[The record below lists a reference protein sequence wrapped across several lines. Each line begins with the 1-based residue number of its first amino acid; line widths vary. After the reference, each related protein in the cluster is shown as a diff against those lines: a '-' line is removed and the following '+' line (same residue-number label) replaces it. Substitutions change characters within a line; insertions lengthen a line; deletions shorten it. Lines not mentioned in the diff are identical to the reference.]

1 MVSDGTRGSD
11 SVSINFDVVTCT
23 SDDVAKGAGPPVVE
37 GFGAGGSSFSVDR
50 AGVPLEIVFSGI
62 PAELEALAPTV
73 VDPSG
78 ITPVDFDL
86 NGTTGSVSPGM
97 SVETDP
103 LAPTGIDPD
112 GGVVSVDV
120 DFGGTT
126 GSVFSGRAGLVDAL
140 ASAEVRSGTLGLGS
154 TNCDGSAVFEL
165 PEADMVT
172 LIEVDSLLPNLVAL
186 FSSSGVDRLETDL
199 VESGTLGRMGVTP
212 LVVAAITSEVPLAEL
227 LDVIS
232 SGSGLR
238 LLLLVTAVDSLN
250 QLSLDGAPVIL
261 VPTER
266 LGDVTPG
273 ASSEVAFIIF
283 SSDGDAVLLACADSD
298 SDG

>member
-1 MVSDGTRGSD
+1 MVCDGTRGSD
-11 SVSINFDVVTCT
+11 TVSINFDAVACT
-23 SDDVAKGAGPPVVE
+23 PDDVSKGAGPPVVE
-37 GFGAGGSSFSVDR
+37 GFGAGGASFSVDR
-50 AGVPLEIVFSGI
+50 AGISLEIVFSGI
-62 PAELEALAPTV
+62 PPELEVLTPPEA
-73 VDPSG
+73 DPNG

-97 SVETDP
+97 SVEPDT
-103 LAPTGIDPD
+103 LAPAEIDPNE
-112 GGVVSVDV
+112 GVVSADV
-120 DFGGTT
+120 DFDGTT
-126 GSVFSGRAGLVDAL
+126 GSVVSGRAGLVDAL
-140 ASAEVRSGTLGLGS
+140 ATTEVMSGTLGLGS
-154 TNCDGSAVFEL
+154 TKRDGSAVFEL

-172 LIEVDSLLPNLVAL
+172 LIEVDSVLPNLVAL
-186 FSSSGVDRLETDL
+186 FSSSGVDGLETDP

-227 LDVIS
+227 IDVIL

-238 LLLLVTAVDSLN
+238 LLLLVAAVGSLN
-250 QLSLDGAPVIL
+250 ELSLDGAPVIL

-266 LGDVTPG
+266 LVGVTPG
-273 ASSEVAFIIF
+273 ASSDVAFIIF